1 MKPEGHGSAG
11 GRSGQPR
18 GSRAGPF
25 GSPGAPRRLG
35 RLFRRCFLGRI
46 IQSRCFVALV
56 VVVNVAVSRVPFPNV
71 IISLEDVRNRVTVR
85 EKFGRMLELNITGLD
100 LKVNVAF
107 HFNRCHFS
115 PKVVKRF
122 NNFVT
127 ILPTEFSTDRWP
139 VMVKERA

>member
-85 EKFGRMLELNITGLD
+85 EKFGRMLELNINWAR
-100 LKVNVAF
+100 LKGNCS
-107 HFNRCHFS
+107 NISHFS
-115 PKVVKRF
+115 PKAAKRF